1 MASDGF
7 VEKGITYD
15 SNGNIQTLSRT
26 AAGSETENYRYTY
39 AGNRMT
45 QLHDST
51 TGASHSFAYD
61 ANGNM
66 IRDGANN
73 LDMTYNSSNL
83 LKNVEQGGA
92 ILAKYSYLADGRKLT
107 ATESA
112 GNELCYLGSLVY
124 RTQNGTFDLE
134 SASFG
139 GGRLVVSSEGLE
151 TRYFLTD
158 HLGSVR
164 QVVSGDGSVIEQN
177 DYYPFGKRWAAV
189 AAPISDNRHRF
200 SGKEE
205 QAFLSLPYVDFGAR
219 MYNPD
224 WGRWFTQDPLAE
236 KYYPIGQYCYCAGNP
251 IRYIDSDGRKIRE
264 NSKHL
269 KPHMQRILNKTPTGR
284 IQYNKLVNNLSDV
297 SIRREDKYYVDKQGV
312 VNRNLLGEASLTT
325 VLKDPETGEIIGG
338 KIDIVLYLPAIK
350 DDAEERKMRM
360 DDREAATLAEE
371 IEHTEAENIKLQLE
385 EQKRIDEEKQKTGK
399 DGVISYENKE
409 SEQEAHIFRDRV
421 LRESGIEP

>member
-1 MASDGF
+1 MSGRNAVDG
-7 VEKGITYD
+7 I
-15 SNGNIQTLSRT
+15 
-26 AAGSETENYRYTY
+26 
-39 AGNRMT
+39 
-45 QLHDST
+45 
-51 TGASHSFAYD
+51 
-61 ANGNM
+61 
-66 IRDGANN
+66 
-73 LDMTYNSSNL
+73 
-83 LKNVEQGGA
+83 
-92 ILAKYSYLADGRKLT
+92 
-107 ATESA
+107 
-112 GNELCYLGSLVY
+112 
-124 RTQNGTFDLE
+124 
-134 SASFG
+134 
-139 GGRLVVSSEGLE
+139 VS
-151 TRYFLTD
+151 
-158 HLGSVR
+158 
-164 QVVSGDGSVIEQN
+164 VVSGDGSVIEQN